1 MGDHFRGPQFWSN
14 ATAAVT
20 TVASSSFARCQ
31 LHSVRRPDGS
41 TVDNWIFFDERPHVN
56 VLVRTHVDRR
66 FVVFRQSKYALPH
79 GTLAPVG
86 GFVEDGETP
95 AAAAKRELQEELG
108 LVSMAWR
115 ELGSYMTSAN
125 RGGGRVH
132 SYFADSAVPAPSHHA
147 HSRALVSDDA
157 EAQRIVRLTR
167 TDLQDALLA
176 GRFGEVKWT
185 ATIALA
191 LLAVPRRCPVGPL
204 RAADQTNDDVRAE
217 GERNMT
223 RGVKRL
229 WLQHVRHNMTLPS
242 GRAQSYVQSH

>member
-86 GFVEDGETP
+86 RFVEDGETP
-95 AAAAKRELQEELG
+95 AAAAKREL
-108 LVSMAWR
+108 
-115 ELGSYMTSAN
+115 SAM
-125 RGGGRVH
+125 
-132 SYFADSAVPAPSHHA
+132 
-147 HSRALVSDDA
+147 
-157 EAQRIVRLTR
+157 E
-167 TDLQDALLA
+167 
-176 GRFGEVKWT
+176 
-185 ATIALA
+185 
-191 LLAVPRRCPVGPL
+191 
-204 RAADQTNDDVRAE
+204 AE
-217 GERNMT
+217 GGKKDTGQLGGINDNAARP
-223 RGVKRL
+223 
-229 WLQHVRHNMTLPS
+229 RHQVHTL
-242 GRAQSYVQSH
+242 